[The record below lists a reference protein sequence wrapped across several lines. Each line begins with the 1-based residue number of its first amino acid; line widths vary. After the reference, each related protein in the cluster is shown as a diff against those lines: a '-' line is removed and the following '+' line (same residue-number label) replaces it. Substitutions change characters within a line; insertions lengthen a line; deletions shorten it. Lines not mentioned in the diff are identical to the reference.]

1 MKNKTKHLNTYELQE
16 NKDKLVNT
24 IKMICFMY
32 LEHPE
37 NINHI
42 SITKIKNYFAYI
54 GSEYAEIS
62 SLRDSLKVK
71 TYHQP
76 YKEIFSNLDDMI
88 TSDNLLSE
96 DERIIFIELTKDINY
111 LEDTLAFC
119 YGILSK
125 AINERENKEN
135 I

>member
-1 MKNKTKHLNTYELQE
+1 MRINHTNTYELEE
-16 NKDKLVNT
+16 NKDKLLNT
-24 IKMICFMY
+24 IKMLCFMY
-32 LEHPE
+32 LEKPE

-42 SITKIKNYFAYI
+42 STQQLKNYFIYI
-54 GSEYAEIS
+54 SSEYSEIS
-62 SLRDSLKVK
+62 TFRDSLKIK

-76 YKEIFSNLDDMI
+76 YKEIFSNLDGMI
-88 TSDNLLSE
+88 ASDNLLSK
-96 DERIIFIELTKDINY
+96 DERITFVELTKDVNY

-125 AINERENKEN
+125 IINEREN